1 MPLWALPLIVLG
13 SLVLVLG
20 ILVLLGRFRGGRY
33 LRPIVALIA
42 KVPFF
47 RRQMMKASV
56 AALERENPELASAMK
71 KVELYGTPKTPEQAQ
86 KLLSRF
92 TPAERKAYI
101 AAVGEQQEA
110 MPEPANR
117 QQRRAMQKMQQTG
130 QMPVE
135 RRRAPKGGGGRKRK

>member
-1 MPLWALPLIVLG
+1 VPVWLIPIVVLG
-13 SLVLVLG
+13 ALVFLLAIVVVLG
-20 ILVLLGRFRGGRY
+20 RVRGGKY
-33 LRPIVALIA
+33 LRPVVAGIA
-42 KVPFF
+42 KVPFL

-56 AALERENPELASAMK
+56 AALERENPDLASAMK
-71 KVELYGTPKTPEQAQ
+71 KVQTFGTPKTPEQAQ
-86 KLLSRF
+86 KLLNRL

-117 QQRRAMQKMQQTG
+117 QQRRAMQRMQQTG
-130 QMPVE
+130 NLPVE